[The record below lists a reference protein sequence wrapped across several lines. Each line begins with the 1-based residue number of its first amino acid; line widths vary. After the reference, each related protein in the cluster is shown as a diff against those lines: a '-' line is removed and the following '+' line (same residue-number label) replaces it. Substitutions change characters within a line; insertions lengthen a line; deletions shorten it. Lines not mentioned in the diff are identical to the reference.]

1 MEHLLW
7 TEKYRPQTVED
18 CILPERLKIPFQEY
32 VNQKQ
37 IPNLLL
43 AGGAGVGKTTIAK
56 AMCNEIGADYIVIN
70 GSDESGI
77 DVFRGKIKNFASS
90 MSFGGGRKVI
100 IIDEADYLNP
110 NSTQPALRNAIEEFA
125 SNCSFIFTCNFKN
138 RIIDPLHSRCAVIDF
153 GLKNGE
159 KQKMAGAFFKRI
171 QSILES
177 EKVEYDDKVIA
188 ELVKKHFPDFRR
200 VINEL
205 QRYAQLGKIDVG
217 ILSQIGDVSI
227 TQIVKHMKEKDF
239 ASVRKWAAT
248 TDIDPTTFF
257 RKLYDNLYEILK
269 PSSIPQ
275 IVLILADYQY
285 KQAFVADQEINLV
298 ACLTQIMADG
308 EFK

>member
-1 MEHLLW
+1 
-7 TEKYRPQTVED
+7 
-18 CILPERLKIPFQEY
+18 
-32 VNQKQ
+32 
-37 IPNLLL
+37 
-43 AGGAGVGKTTIAK
+43 
-56 AMCNEIGADYIVIN
+56 
-70 GSDESGI
+70 
-77 DVFRGKIKNFASS
+77 
-90 MSFGGGRKVI
+90 
-100 IIDEADYLNP
+100 
-110 NSTQPALRNAIEEFA
+110 
-125 SNCSFIFTCNFKN
+125 
-138 RIIDPLHSRCAVIDF
+138 
-153 GLKNGE
+153 
-159 KQKMAGAFFKRI
+159 MANAFFKRI

-177 EKVEYDDKVIA
+177 EKVEYDDKVIV

-205 QRYAQLGKIDVG
+205 QRYSQLGKIDVG

-248 TDIDPTTFF
+248 TDIDSTTFF